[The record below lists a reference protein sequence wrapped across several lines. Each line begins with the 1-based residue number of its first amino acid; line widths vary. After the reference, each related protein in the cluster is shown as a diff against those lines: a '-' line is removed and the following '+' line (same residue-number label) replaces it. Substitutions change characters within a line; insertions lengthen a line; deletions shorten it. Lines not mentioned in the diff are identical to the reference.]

1 MRKIFSLLAGLLLLS
16 AQLLAQTRTIT
27 GRITDAN
34 NNPVVNASVVVKG
47 SKVGTTTKADG
58 TFSLTV
64 PDNAK
69 TLTISSIEFV
79 EQDVSIGNRTA
90 INVSLLPKSESL
102 SEVIVSVPYGTIKKT
117 SFTGSEATV
126 TSRVIERQQVT
137 SVTRVLEGTVPGII
151 STNGGGAPGS
161 GADIRI
167 RGFGSI
173 NGSSTP
179 LYVLNGV
186 PYDGSISSIS
196 NDEIETV
203 TVLKDAAAAALYG
216 SRAANGVIMITTKK
230 GKRGKNAVSANVR
243 QGFMSRGIPEYSR
256 VGQKDYYELNWES
269 IRNSFVAQGDSYT
282 IAGQKASAQLTD
294 GNHLV
299 YNAYNVPAA
308 QLVDPVT
315 GKLNPNAKLLWTDS
329 WEDAL
334 FRTAARTNANVNISG
349 GGDKS
354 DYFLS
359 LGYLNEQGTMKNT
372 GYKRYNF
379 RLNVNTAATTW
390 LNAGLNVDGA
400 LSNNNNV
407 LNGGTATSNP
417 FYYTRQMGPIYPV
430 YQYDG
435 SGNVVLDSLGQKVL
449 DWGVPAQMGTRPYAG
464 NSNLVGS
471 LALDNRSGQLINA
484 NANSFVEVKFLKNFS
499 FKTTLGFN
507 IWDNRTTTYQNNQY
521 GDAANVR
528 GRSTKTTTR
537 QSSLTLNEV
546 LSWSENFG
554 QHSVR
559 ALAGHENYRLQSNA
573 LTLTRTGF
581 QFPGQTELDNAAL
594 TESVGGSNED
604 NHRIESYFAG
614 VNYEFDQKYLVSG
627 SFRRDGSARFID
639 SVRWGNFYSA
649 GVGWRISQEKFMG
662 HIKWLNELKLKAS
675 YGEQGNENIGLY
687 YQYLDYYFADGS
699 GGYST
704 PARPAN
710 PALKWEANKTLNVG
724 FDFAILNNRLQGTIE
739 YFNKVSN
746 NLLFDVPVPTSTG
759 NASYWANAGAL
770 KNYGI
775 EVQLGYNA
783 IRKRDFDWRVDVA
796 LTHFK
801 NKVTKLPPVQRE
813 RGIISGTKRLLEGRS
828 IYDFWVREYAG
839 VDAATG
845 EALYYT
851 DVLGTD
857 GKPTGQRVLTNDV
870 TKASYY
876 YKGTAVPDIS
886 GGVTNSFRY
895 KNFDLSFL
903 VTFSYGGLFYD
914 GNYAGI
920 MHSGSYGIAWASDI
934 LGRWQKPGDVT
945 NVPKVQNSRI
955 SLQDGVSSRFLMD
968 ASYVNIKNIS
978 LSYTFPVSL
987 MHRIG
992 NAVSSIQVFGNI
1004 DNAYLFTA
1012 KKGMDPQRSFAGTA
1026 DATYPPFRTITFG
1039 LNVKL

>member
-34 NNPVVNASVVVKG
+34 NNPVVNASIVVKG

-69 TLTISSIEFV
+69 TLTVSSIEFL

-151 STNGGGAPGS
+151 STNGGGVPGS

-294 GNHLV
+294 GSHLV

-334 FRTAARTNANVNISG
+334 FRTASRTNANVNVSG

-359 LGYLNEQGTMKNT
+359 LGYLNEQGTMKNS

-400 LSNNNNV
+400 VSNNNNV
-407 LNGGTATSNP
+407 INGGTATSNP

-449 DWGVPAQMGTRPYAG
+449 DWGVPSQMGTRPYAG

-484 NANSFVEVKFLKNFS
+484 NANSFMEVKFLKNFS

-507 IWDNRTTTYQNNQY
+507 IWDNRTTSYQNNQY
-521 GDAANVR
+521 GDAQNVR

-554 QHSVR
+554 LHSVR
-559 ALAGHENYRLQSNA
+559 ALAGHENYRLQSNT

-581 QFPGQTELDNAAL
+581 QFPGQTELDNATL

-649 GVGWRISQEKFMG
+649 GLGWRISQEKFMG

-857 GKPTGQRVLTNDV
+857 GKPTGQRVLTNDI

>member
-27 GRITDAN
+27 GRVTDAN

-47 SKVGTTTKADG
+47 TKVGTTTKVDG

-64 PDNAK
+64 STSAK
-69 TLTISSIEFV
+69 TLTVSSVEFS
-79 EQDVSIGNRTA
+79 EQDVAIGDRSA
-90 INVSLLPKSESL
+90 INVTLTTKSESL
-102 SEVIVSVPYGTIKKT
+102 SEVIVSVPYGSIKKT

-137 SVTRVLEGTVPGII
+137 SVTKVLEGSVPGLIA
-151 STNGGGAPGS
+151 TNGGGAPGS
-161 GADIRI
+161 SADIRI

-186 PYDGSISSIS
+186 PYDGSISALS
-196 NDEIETV
+196 NDEIESV
-203 TVLKDAAAAALYG
+203 TVLKDASAAALYG

-230 GKRGKNAVSANVR
+230 GKRGKSAVSANVR

-256 VGQKDYYELNWES
+256 LNQKDYYELNWES
-269 IRNSFVAQGDSYT
+269 IRNSFVASGDSYAT
-282 IAGQKASAQLTD
+282 AGQKASQQLTD
-294 GNHLV
+294 GSHLV
-299 YNAYNVPAA
+299 YNAYNVAGTS
-308 QLVDPVT
+308 LVDPTT
-315 GKLNPNAKLLWTDS
+315 GKLDPNAKLLWTDS

-334 FRTAARTNANVNISG
+334 FRTASRTNANVNISG
-349 GGDKS
+349 GGDKN

-379 RLNVNTAATTW
+379 RLNVNSAATSW

-400 LSNNNNV
+400 MTDNKNV
-407 LNGGTATSNP
+407 INGGTATSNP

-449 DWGVPAQMGTRPYAG
+449 DWGVPTQMGTRPYAG
-464 NSNLVGS
+464 NSNLLGS
-471 LALDNRSGQLINA
+471 LALDDRSSKLINA
-484 NANSFVEVKFLKNFS
+484 NANTFVEVKFLKDFS
-499 FKTTLGFN
+499 FKTTLGVN
-507 IWDNRTTTYQNNQY
+507 IWDNQSTAYQNNQY

-528 GRSTKTTTR
+528 GRSTKTSER
-537 QSSLTLNEV
+537 QTSLTFNEV
-546 LSWSENFG
+546 LSWNKTFG
-554 QHSVR
+554 EHSVK
-559 ALAGHENYRLQSNA
+559 ALVGHENYRLQYNN
-573 LTLTRTGF
+573 LNLTRTGF
-581 QFPGQTELDNAAL
+581 QFPGQTELDNATI
-594 TESVGGSNED
+594 TESVGGSYED

-627 SFRRDGSARFID
+627 SFRRDGSSRFAD

-649 GVGWRISQEKFMG
+649 GLGWRISQESFMN

-687 YQYLDYYFADGS
+687 YQYRDYYYADGS

-710 PALKWEANKTLNVG
+710 PGLKWESNKTLNVG
-724 FDFAILNNRLQGTIE
+724 FDFAILDNRLQGTIE

-759 NASYWANAGAL
+759 NASYWGNAGAL

-775 EVQLGYNA
+775 ELQLGYNA
-783 IRKRDFDWRVDVA
+783 IRKRDFDWRIDLA

-801 NKVTKLPPVQRE
+801 NKVTRLPPTQRE
-813 RGIISGTKRLLEGRS
+813 RGIITGTKRLLEGRS

-839 VDAATG
+839 VDASTG
-845 EALYYT
+845 EALYYA

-857 GKPTGQRVLTNDV
+857 GKPTGDRVLTNDI

-886 GGVTNSFRY
+886 GGITNSFHY

-914 GNYAGI
+914 GNYAGL
-920 MHSGSYGIAWASDI
+920 MHSGSYGIAWSSDI
-934 LGRWQKPGDVT
+934 LQRWQKPGDVT

-955 SLQDGVSSRFLMD
+955 SVQDGQSSRFLMD
-968 ASYVNIKNIS
+968 ASYVNFKNIT
-978 LSYTFPVSL
+978 LSYTLPASIL
-987 MHRIG
+987 HNIG
-992 NAVSSIQVFGNI
+992 NAVSSIQIFGNV

-1012 KKGMDPQRSFAGTA
+1012 KKGMDPQRSFGGTS